1 MLAMSEK
8 IRPRYDVKSPAAQA
22 RRDEITNGTFTQE
35 GTLVAFPT
43 CLPGA
48 TIPITADE
56 SRITA
61 LDCVADGLVY
71 GGTSGRAVHL
81 FAGLFHGPTGAVLNM
96 GTVRDA
102 DQCVAIGC
110 GKTRL
115 AACVN
120 GLGGGRVVTTP
131 LETRGYD
138 FIQEWGYTRKPI
150 QDHGPVN
157 GERIVHAVAANE
169 RTSLIGITS
178 SKLFTTDIE
187 DGKTTV
193 VGDVNG
199 HGKIAVG
206 SQGGLFGQDGPDH
219 LWRFDLGLMT
229 IQRHAIKLPAGAWD
243 KTPLQWARNGES
255 GLLYTAD
262 GDGTLFSFDETR
274 GFSSALGRT
283 PLSPV
288 GPMAVTHD
296 GRVFGFCGDE
306 MANMF
311 CFNPARGTAKNL
323 GVAISVIER
332 RRYGYAFGAAVT
344 GRDGQ
349 IIFGEDDSL
358 GHVWLYFPSIQPAKN
373 FAAGAT
379 VAPAKQSS

>member
-1 MLAMSEK
+1 MSEK
-8 IRPRYDVKSPAAQA
+8 TKPRYDVKSPAAQA
-22 RRDEITNGTFTQE
+22 RREEITNGTFTQE

-61 LDCVADGLVY
+61 LDCAADGIVY

-81 FAGLFHGPTGAVLNM
+81 FAGLFHGVTGAVLDM
-96 GTVRDA
+96 GTVGDA
-102 DQCVAIGC
+102 DECVGIGC
-110 GKTRL
+110 GKTKL

-120 GLGGGRVVTTP
+120 GPGGGRVVTTP

-150 QDHGPVN
+150 QDHGAVN
-157 GERIVHAVAANE
+157 GERILHAVGTGE
-169 RTSLIGITS
+169 RTSLVGITPG
-178 SKLFTTDIE
+178 KLFTTDIE
-187 DGKTTV
+187 EGKTKL
-193 VGDVNG
+193 VGDVTG
-199 HGKIAVG
+199 QGKIAIS

-219 LWRFDLGLMT
+219 LWRYDPYSKK
-229 IQRHAIKLPAGAWD
+229 IERHAVKLPAGEWNQS
-243 KTPLQWARNGES
+243 PRQWARGRES

-262 GDGTLFSFDETR
+262 GNGTLFSFDEAR

-296 GRVFGFCGDE
+296 GRVFGFCGEE

-311 CFNPARGTAKNL
+311 CYNPTLGTVKNL

-349 IIFGEDDSL
+349 VIFGEDDNL

-373 FAAGAT
+373 FAARG
-379 VAPAKQSS
+379 P